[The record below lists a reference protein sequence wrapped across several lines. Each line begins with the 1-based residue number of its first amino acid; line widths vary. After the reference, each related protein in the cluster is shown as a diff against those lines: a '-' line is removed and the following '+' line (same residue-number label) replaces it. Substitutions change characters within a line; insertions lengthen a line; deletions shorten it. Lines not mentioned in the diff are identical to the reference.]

1 MDSHDHVGFENF
13 ASQHLS
19 NVKSLVF
26 ISAAD
31 YKARK
36 FLRYVCDT
44 FHAIVLVHCKV
55 WANFDLFSGV
65 TLK

>member
-1 MDSHDHVGFENF
+1 MESQRHVEFENF
-13 ASQHLS
+13 TSQHLS
-19 NVKSLVF
+19 SVKSSVF

-36 FLRYVCDT
+36 FLQYVCDT
-44 FHAIVLVHCKV
+44 FHAIVPVHCKV
-55 WANFDLFSGV
+55 WANFDLFNSV